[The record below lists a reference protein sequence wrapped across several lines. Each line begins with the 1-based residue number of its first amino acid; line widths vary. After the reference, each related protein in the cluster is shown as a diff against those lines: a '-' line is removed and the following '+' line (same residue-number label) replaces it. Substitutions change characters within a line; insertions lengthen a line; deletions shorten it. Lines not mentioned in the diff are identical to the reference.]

1 MKMKQICLSKQV
13 KAGKKFQ
20 ATENLWLTR
29 NSKQQIVEIP
39 KECPHLGLDLI
50 ESQARL
56 MPNCI
61 ICPYHKRHISYE
73 PTNLIE
79 YLGVVFS
86 QNRDVSESQIDDLPF
101 SSPFEFSQPLFIRS
115 NTWRSFEFQTNWRN
129 LVVNVLDYEHVAAI
143 HNRTIGFLL
152 SNPIREVDVDDHNH
166 LQVKWST
173 KSKLKSN
180 EVDIWLNLDKKMVL
194 LKVPFQDTFLY
205 SLNLVVPTGESQSRL
220 LLNSWFEREELNH
233 NLWMRFWSN
242 RIIDLLVWE
251 DQQMLKHVKTTK
263 PKLEFEN
270 NPLIKKVFEN
280 D

>member
-1 MKMKQICLSKQV
+1 MQQICLSKQV
-13 KAGKKFQ
+13 KVGKKFQ

-29 NSKQQIVEIP
+29 NARYQIVEIP
-39 KECPHLGLDLI
+39 RECPHLGLDLI
-50 ESQARL
+50 EAQAKL
-56 MPNCI
+56 MPNCL
-61 ICPYHKRHISYE
+61 ICPYHKRHIPYT
-73 PTNLIE
+73 PTNLVE
-79 YLGVVFS
+79 YQGVVFS
-86 QNRDVSESQIDDLPF
+86 QNSSVSASQIYDLPF
-101 SSPFEFSQPLFIRS
+101 VSQPLFIKS
-115 NTWRSFEFQTNWRN
+115 EVWRSFEFQTNWRN
-129 LVVNVLDYEHVAAI
+129 LVANVLDYEHVAAI

-152 SNPIREVDVDDHNH
+152 SNPIREVDVNDPNH

-205 SLNLVVPTGESQSRL
+205 SLNLVVAVSENKSRL

-242 RIIDLLVWE
+242 RIIDLLVRE
-251 DQQMLKHVKTTK
+251 DQQVLCHVKGFK

-270 NPLIKKVFEN
+270 NPLIKRVFKN
-280 D
+280 